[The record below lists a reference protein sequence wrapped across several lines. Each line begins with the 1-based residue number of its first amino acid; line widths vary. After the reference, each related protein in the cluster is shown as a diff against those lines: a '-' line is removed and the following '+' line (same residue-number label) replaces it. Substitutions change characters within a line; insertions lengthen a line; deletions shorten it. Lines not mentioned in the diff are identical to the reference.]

1 MNANSTEHRTGDE
14 PGGGGSE
21 PVRPGYVR
29 PTTSPIV
36 RTSRL
41 HFDVN
46 PTLPEIVAYADARGW
61 LARGFDVLTV
71 AWQELHWTVDG
82 WKTTHKLSSH
92 DVPCP
97 ITAGF
102 FTLPVKAGTTVEF
115 ALHVG
120 LKCRAAQDAAGARD
134 IGELWFNDD
143 GKNYRQVTK

>member
-21 PVRPGYVR
+21 RPGYVR

-36 RTSRL
+36 RTSRI

-46 PTLPEIVAYADARGW
+46 PTLPEIVAYADSRGW
-61 LARGFDVLTV
+61 LASGFDVLTV

-82 WKTTHKLSSH
+82 WKRTHKLSSH

-134 IGELWFNDD
+134 IGELWFNGA